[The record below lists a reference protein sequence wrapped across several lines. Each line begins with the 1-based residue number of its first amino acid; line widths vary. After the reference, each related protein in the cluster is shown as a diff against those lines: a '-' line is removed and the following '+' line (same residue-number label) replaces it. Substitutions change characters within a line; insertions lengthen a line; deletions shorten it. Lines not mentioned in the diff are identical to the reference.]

1 MRSVDTTS
9 RISNC
14 CAAATSKSLSSVQT
28 SGRILSTARSPDSRL
43 PSTLRTWAD
52 APFAPAGVVSVQLD
66 RRPSTSSRVVMH
78 SDLAD
83 HGPRRPCGTFVAH
96 ESEKRWFSRLNQRQR
111 TTHEKADFEPS
122 VRGSGALII
131 RRSRVQ
137 VPAAPLVSPQVR
149 TLHAARSDP
158 SPWARGALG
167 AHEQKSRPRPAARQP
182 RPGRHRTGP
191 NRHPASWRPMRDR
204 ASSARS

>member
-1 MRSVDTTS
+1 MGGRS
-9 RISNC
+9 
-14 CAAATSKSLSSVQT
+14 
-28 SGRILSTARSPDSRL
+28 
-43 PSTLRTWAD
+43 LRTGRGGVGPIGSATVHVEPGGD
-52 APFAPAGVVSVQLD
+52 AFG
-66 RRPSTSSRVVMH
+66 PSRSRATTALWH
-78 SDLAD
+78 I
-83 HGPRRPCGTFVAH
+83 CGTFVAH

-158 SPWARGALG
+158 SPW
-167 AHEQKSRPRPAARQP
+167 
-182 RPGRHRTGP
+182 
-191 NRHPASWRPMRDR
+191 
-204 ASSARS
+204 